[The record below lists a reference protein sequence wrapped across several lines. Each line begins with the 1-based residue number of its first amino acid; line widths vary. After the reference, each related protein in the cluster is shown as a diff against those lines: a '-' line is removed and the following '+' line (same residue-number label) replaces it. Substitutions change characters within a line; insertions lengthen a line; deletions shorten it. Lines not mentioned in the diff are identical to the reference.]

1 MNQKITVTLTPE
13 EALRLG
19 LMRPVA
25 EQEIMKPIGKAFME
39 YAETQNLGP
48 TSFILTLLQVVY
60 NAGRIEGIR
69 AERNRTRKTYYHII
83 TEEFIMK
90 NGTYISI
97 ICHEESIVANA
108 MADAGLD
115 YTETIDT
122 VKDLI
127 AGAFRPEE
135 MFLRGNE
142 LLIPVPENK
151 GMGFFL
157 NQLRNLVAPCHVA
170 MFNYEPDESGESV
183 RRWY

>member
-1 MNQKITVTLTPE
+1 MNQKISVTLTPE

-25 EQEIMKPIGKAFME
+25 EQEIMKPIGKAFMD
-39 YAETQNLGP
+39 YAETQNFGS

-69 AERNRTRKTYYHII
+69 AERNRTRKTHYKNI
-83 TEEFIMK
+83 TEEYIMK

-97 ICHEESIVANA
+97 ICPEESIIADA

-115 YTETIDT
+115 YTETIDA

-127 AGAFRPEE
+127 VGAFRPED
-135 MFLRGNE
+135 MVIRGNE
-142 LLIPVPENK
+142 LLIPVPEN
-151 GMGFFL
+151 GMGFSL

-183 RRWY
+183 RWWY

>member
-25 EQEIMKPIGKAFME
+25 EQEIMKPIGKAFMD
-39 YAETQNLGP
+39 YAETQNFGS

-69 AERNRTRKTYYHII
+69 AERNRTRKTYNEMIM
-83 TEEFIMK
+83 EEYLMK
-90 NGTYISI
+90 IGTTYICV
-97 ICHEESIVANA
+97 ICPN
-108 MADAGLD
+108 
-115 YTETIDT
+115 ETIEA
-122 VKDLI
+122 VKDQV
-127 AGAFRPEE
+127 AAAFHPEE
-135 MFLRGNE
+135 MVIRGNE
-142 LLIPVPENK
+142 ILISVPENK
-151 GMGFFL
+151 GMGFSL

-183 RRWY
+183 RWWY

>member
-25 EQEIMKPIGKAFME
+25 EQEIMKPIGKAFMD
-39 YAETQNLGP
+39 YAETQNFGS

-69 AERNRTRKTYYHII
+69 AERNRTRKTYNQII
-83 TEEFIMK
+83 MEEYLMK
-90 NGTYISI
+90 IGTAYICV
-97 ICHEESIVANA
+97 ICP
-108 MADAGLD
+108 D
-115 YTETIDT
+115 YEAAEAK
-122 VKDLI
+122 KDLV
-127 AGAFRPEE
+127 AATFHPEE
-135 MFLRGNE
+135 MVIRGNE

-151 GMGFFL
+151 GMGFSL
-157 NQLRNLVAPCHVA
+157 NQLRNLVAPCRVA

-183 RRWY
+183 RWWY